1 MKQIFLLSLLFA
13 LLSTV
18 HVQAQRCPY
27 SKSAEATACPH
38 SMSAATAAAQDAS
51 IEQRFDEAS
60 GQTTYV
66 RKEVCASS
74 GKVAYTPVEYCSKSG
89 RFVNV
94 SPREKHCVKSKM
106 VNVTARGARSA
117 GVSGMEKV
125 NCTTAQ
131 KAACARA
138 CGKAKASS
146 DGASAAEA
154 KLVKNR

>member
-1 MKQIFLLSLLFA
+1 MNRFFLLTFLFPFLFA
-13 LLSTV
+13 VNARSQ
-18 HVQAQRCPY
+18 HCSY
-27 SKSAEATACPH
+27 SKTAKAQALPQPTMVAEAV
-38 SMSAATAAAQDAS
+38 AQDEN
-51 IEQRFDEAS
+51 IEQRVDP
-60 GQTTYV
+60 GTGRTTYV
-66 RKEVCASS
+66 RRSVCAAT
-74 GKVAYTPVEYCSKSG
+74 GKVSYTPVEYCSKSG

-131 KAACARA
+131 KAACAKA